1 MSPDDQVTN
10 KPSASKSNENDNAS
24 KPHSD
29 INTHTGLI
37 AWFARNSVAANL
49 LMIFILVGGG
59 LTISSINKQMFPQVK
74 INWISYTAPY
84 PGAAPQEVEEG
95 ITIKI
100 EEALETVQGL
110 KRVITYSNRN
120 FSNGWFEVDLDY
132 DPQLVLEEVKSAID
146 SISSFPDGMERIKI
160 EREKFRQ
167 EVMYISLYGDLTH
180 VELKEL
186 GRKVHDEVQQLP
198 LINISEL
205 YSGLSYEISIEVSK
219 DKLREYN
226 LNFNDVANAVRGYSR
241 NMSAGQIRA
250 ENGYINLRVE
260 NQAYRGYQFEQ
271 IPVVTLADGT
281 RVLLGELATVID
293 GFEEGLQYSK
303 FNGKNSITI
312 FIGAADNQS
321 ITDVA
326 DIVNKFVEETSA
338 QLPQGVKLET
348 WVDMTYYLEGR
359 LTMMMDNMKSGAV
372 LVFIMLALF
381 LRVRLAF
388 WVMMGLP
395 VCFLG
400 TLLVMPMEFVNVTIN
415 ITSLFAFILV
425 LGIVV
430 DDAIVMGESAHEE
443 IERHGHSTDNVIR
456 GVKRVAM
463 PATFGV
469 LTTIAVFI
477 PFVLGD
483 GPESAFGKSIGFVVI
498 FCLIFS
504 LIESKLILPAHLVNM
519 KIKEFNPKNPLD
531 RARAWIDKSL
541 QRFIENVYRPYLQ
554 VFLHYRYAVLMFFIS
569 VMLISA
575 GLFGGGIVRFVG
587 QPKIP
592 HDFPRITVEMNV
604 DASEKST
611 LNTLLNIQAVI
622 NQVDTE
628 IIAEQGKTEQ
638 GREVQGQS
646 MISDMQVEIR
656 SRTEGQIMVKLVDP
670 ELRVM
675 DTFALADRWRKAIPN
690 YPGVKSLTISDNLFG
705 GGRDDGDIAFR
716 LESQNDAQLLLAA
729 KELKAKLNTLKG
741 VGDVNDSRQTSAKEV
756 QFELKPLA
764 YSMGLTLADI
774 ASQVGYSFYGLEA
787 QRILRDS
794 EEIKV
799 MVRYPLAERSSVGHV
814 DDVMIQAPNGAELP
828 LSELAEIILT
838 DGVTRIRREN
848 GNRTINVWASVD
860 ADQVEPFEVTK
871 EIRDNFVPQ
880 LLRKYPLVKS
890 EVTGRIQEEMESAS
904 EQFRDFIISLMVIF
918 SLLAI
923 PLKSYSQAAMIMI
936 VIPFGVIGSVLGHL
950 LLGMDLN
957 TFSIFGILAAAGVV
971 VNDSLVMVD
980 YVNNAR
986 KRGES
991 LKYAV
996 VHAGTKRFRA
1006 IMLTSITTFVGLVP
1020 IVFFET
1026 SMQALIVIPMAVS
1039 LSFGVLFA
1047 TVVTLVL
1054 IPSLYMII
1062 EDIKTLFSRHKKQRH
1077 QADKINTTRLP
1088 TSQ

>member
-1 MSPDDQVTN
+1 MDDTN
-10 KPSASKSNENDNAS
+10 K
-24 KPHSD
+24 
-29 INTHTGLI
+29 GLI

-49 LMIFILVGGG
+49 LMIFILVGGA
-59 LTISSINKQMFPQVK
+59 LTISTINKQMFPQVN
-74 INWISYTAPY
+74 INWISFTAPY

-110 KRVITYSNRN
+110 KRVITFSNRN
-120 FSNGWFEVDLDY
+120 YSNGWFEVDLDY
-132 DPQLVLEEVKSAID
+132 DPQVVLEEVKSAID
-146 SISSFPDGMERIKI
+146 SIPSFPDGMERIKV

-167 EVMYISLYGDLTH
+167 EVMYISLYGDLTNA
-180 VELKEL
+180 EFKEL

-198 LINISEL
+198 FVNISEL
-205 YSGLSYEISIEVSK
+205 YSGLDYEISIEVSK
-219 DKLREYN
+219 DKLREYD
-226 LNFNDVANAVRGYSR
+226 LSFRDVAQAVRGYSR

-260 NQAYRGYQFEQ
+260 NQAYRGHEFEQ
-271 IPVVTLADGT
+271 IPVVTLEDGT
-281 RVLLGELATVID
+281 KILLGDIATIID
-293 GFEEGLQYSK
+293 GFKEGLQYSK
-303 FNGKNSITI
+303 FNGKNSVTI
-312 FIGAADNQS
+312 FIGAANNQS

-326 DIVNKFVEETSA
+326 EVVNKYVEEKSEM
-338 QLPQGVKLET
+338 LPQGVKLET

-359 LTMMMDNMKSGAV
+359 LSMMMDNMKSGAV
-372 LVFIMLALF
+372 LVFLMLALF
-381 LRVRLAF
+381 LHVRLAF
-388 WVMMGLP
+388 WVMLGLP

-430 DDAIVMGESAHEE
+430 DDAIVMGESAHDE
-443 IERHGHSTDNVIR
+443 IEQHGHSTENVIR

-504 LIESKLILPAHLVNM
+504 LIESKLILPAHLVKM
-519 KIKEFNPKNPLD
+519 KVKEFNPRNPIDRLRAGVDKNL
-531 RARAWIDKSL
+531 KS
-541 QRFIENVYRPYLQ
+541 FIENYYQPGLTKC
-554 VFLHYRYAVLMFFIS
+554 LEYRYAVLMFFIS
-569 VMLISA
+569 IMLISA
-575 GLFGGGIVRFVG
+575 GLFGGGFVRYLG

-592 HDFPRITVEMNV
+592 HDFPRISVDMNI
-604 DASEKST
+604 DASEKAT
-611 LNTLLNIQAVI
+611 LNTLLSIQKIVNRI
-622 NQVDTE
+622 DNE
-628 IIAEQGKTEQ
+628 IEAKY
-638 GREVQGQS
+638 GQS
-646 MISDMQVEIR
+646 MISDMQVDLR
-656 SRTEGQIMVKLVDP
+656 SRTRGQIMVKLVDP

-675 DTFALADRWRKAIPN
+675 DTFELADMWRNAIPTF
-690 YPGVKSLTISDNLFG
+690 PGVKSFNISDNLFG

-716 LESQNDAQLLLAA
+716 LESQNDTQLLAAA
-729 KELKAKLNTLKG
+729 KELKVKLNSLKG

-764 YSMGLTLADI
+764 YSLGLTLADI
-774 ASQVGYSFYGLEA
+774 ASQVSYSFYGLEA

-794 EEIKV
+794 EEVRV
-799 MVRYPLAERSSVGHV
+799 MVRYPLAQRSSVGHV

-828 LSELAEIILT
+828 LSELADIKLT
-838 DGVTRIRREN
+838 EGVTRIRREN

-860 ADQVEPFEVTK
+860 AEQVEPFEITK
-871 EIRDNFVPQ
+871 EIRDNYVPQ

-890 EVTGRIQEEMESAS
+890 EVSGRIQEELESAG
-904 EQFRDFIISLMVIF
+904 EQFRDFMISLMVIF

-923 PLKSYSQAAMIMI
+923 PLKSYSQAVMIMV
-936 VIPFGVIGSVLGHL
+936 VIPFGVIGAVLGHMIV
-950 LLGMDLN
+950 GMDLN
-957 TFSIFGILAAAGVV
+957 MFSVFGILAASGVV

-980 YVNNAR
+980 YVNNSR
-986 KRGES
+986 KSGVKLRE
-991 LKYAV
+991 AV
-996 VHAGTKRFRA
+996 IFAGTKRFRA
-1006 IMLTSITTFVGLVP
+1006 IMLTSITTFIGLVP

-1039 LSFGVLFA
+1039 LAFGVLFA
-1047 TVVTLVL
+1047 TLVTLIF
-1054 IPSLYMII
+1054 IPSLYIII
-1062 EDIKTLFSRHKKQRH
+1062 EDIKGLIKRKKRQ
-1077 QADKINTTRLP
+1077 P
-1088 TSQ
+1088 SQIENNKELSAN

>member
-1 MSPDDQVTN
+1 MDD
-10 KPSASKSNENDNAS
+10 
-24 KPHSD
+24 
-29 INTHTGLI
+29 THKGLI

-49 LMIFILVGGG
+49 LMIFILLGG
-59 LTISSINKQMFPQVK
+59 LLTINTINKQMFPQVK
-74 INWISYTAPY
+74 INWISYSAPY

-132 DPQLVLEEVKSAID
+132 EPQIVLEEVKSAID
-146 SISSFPDGMERIKI
+146 SIASFPDGMERIKI

-167 EVMYISLYGDLTH
+167 EVLYISLYGDLTH
-180 VELKEL
+180 GELKEL
-186 GRKVHDEVQQLP
+186 GRKIHDEIQQLP
-198 LINISEL
+198 LVSISNL
-205 YSGLSYEISIEVSK
+205 SSGLNYEISIDVSK
-219 DKLREYN
+219 DKLREYG
-226 LNFNDVANAVRGYSR
+226 LSFRDVAQAVKNSSR

-260 NQAYRGYQFEQ
+260 NQAYRGDEFEQ
-271 IPVVTLADGT
+271 IPVISLEDGT
-281 RVLLGELATVID
+281 KILLGDIAQVSD

-303 FNGKNSITI
+303 FNGENSVTL

-326 DIVNKFVEETSA
+326 EVVKQYVSDKEKV
-338 QLPQGVKLET
+338 LPKAVKLET

-359 LTMMMDNMKSGAV
+359 LNMMLDNMKSGAV
-372 LVFIMLALF
+372 LVFLMLALF

-400 TLLVMPMEFVNVTIN
+400 TLLVMPMEFINVTIN

-430 DDAIVMGESAHEE
+430 DDAIVMGESAHDE
-443 IERHGHSTDNVIR
+443 IEQHGHTTENVIR

-477 PFVLGD
+477 PLVLGD
-483 GPESAFGKSIGFVVI
+483 GPGSAFGKSIGLVVI

-504 LIESKLILPAHLVNM
+504 LIESKLILPAHLVKM
-519 KIKEFNPKNPLD
+519 KIKAYNPKNPLD
-531 RARAWIDKSL
+531 RLRKAVDKHLNNFIDTVYKPGL
-541 QRFIENVYRPYLQ
+541 GVCIE
-554 VFLHYRYAVLMFFIS
+554 YRYAVLMFFIS

-575 GLFGGGIVRFVG
+575 GLFAGGLVRYIG

-592 HDFPRITVEMNV
+592 HDFPQVNIEMNI
-604 DASEKST
+604 DASDKQT
-611 LNTLLNIQAVI
+611 LQTVLTISNILNAV
-622 NQVDTE
+622 DE
-628 IIAEQGKTEQ
+628 DIARKYGRKMIDDVNVSLQ
-638 GREVQGQS
+638 GRTQGA
-646 MISDMQVEIR
+646 I
-656 SRTEGQIMVKLVDP
+656 TLKLVDP

-675 DTFALADRWRKAIPN
+675 DTFALADLWRKAIPN
-690 YPGVKSLTISDNLFG
+690 LPGVKSFSINDNLFG

-716 LESQNDAQLLLAA
+716 FEGQNDDQLLAA
-729 KELKAKLNTLKG
+729 AQELKVKLNSLKG

-756 QFELKPLA
+756 QFTLKPLA
-764 YSMGLTLADI
+764 YSVGLTLADI
-774 ASQVGYSFYGLEA
+774 ASQVSYSFYGLEA
-787 QRILRDS
+787 QRILRDT

-799 MVRYPLAERSSVGHV
+799 MVRYPLEQRSSVGHV
-814 DDVMIQAPNGAELP
+814 NEVMIVAPNGAELP
-828 LSELAEIILT
+828 LSELADIALS

-848 GNRTINVWASVD
+848 GRRTINVWASVD
-860 ADQVEPFEVTK
+860 AEQIEPFEITAD
-871 EIRDNFVPQ
+871 IRDNYIPE
-880 LLRKYPLVKS
+880 LLRKYPSVNS
-890 EVTGRIQEEMESAS
+890 EVSGRIQEEIEGADK
-904 EQFRDFIISLMVIF
+904 QFRDFMISLMVIF

-923 PLKSYSQAAMIMI
+923 PLKSYSQAFMIMA
-936 VIPFGVIGSVLGHL
+936 VIPFGVIGAVLGHL
-950 LLGMDLN
+950 MLGLDLN
-957 TFSIFGILAAAGVV
+957 LFSVFGLLAAAGVV

-980 YVNNAR
+980 YVNNGR
-986 KRGES
+986 KSGKRVID
-991 LKYAV
+991 AV
-996 VHAGTKRFRA
+996 IYAGTKRFRA
-1006 IMLTSITTFVGLVP
+1006 IMLTSITTFIGLVP

-1026 SMQALIVIPMAVS
+1026 STQALIVIPMAVS
-1039 LSFGVLFA
+1039 LAFGVLFA
-1047 TVVTLVL
+1047 TLVTLIF

-1062 EDIKTLFSRHKKQRH
+1062 EDIKRLLTRNK
-1077 QADKINTTRLP
+1077 KINNSVADEQVNHPEVGTV
-1088 TSQ
+1088 